1 MRRGY
6 RRAIVATAHK
16 MLRVIFAILRDGT
29 PYRDPVTD
37 YEAML
42 VKRNAPRWSRLLR
55 AIMVCCNVGGRDD
68 AYPLR
73 LSQARP

>member
-1 MRRGY
+1 MRRGC

-16 MLRVIFAILRDGT
+16 MLRVIFAIPRDGT

-42 VKRNAPRWSRLLR
+42 VKRNAPRRSRLLR
-55 AIMVCCNVGGRDD
+55 HHGVLQRGPDGTMRIHFA
-68 AYPLR
+68 
-73 LSQARP
+73 